1 MRNRTLI
8 LYLTGIGFVGFTVDG
23 GIYAVIFNLFLLRL
37 GYGPDFIG
45 LINALGLLVFT
56 LVSLPAGLLGARKGT
71 RRMMR
76 LGLLVMMV
84 AAGLGPLAEF
94 VPDAARAAWL
104 IGVFIG
110 LNLGL
115 ATFFVNAPPYLM
127 AATPADGRERFFSR
141 QVALWSM
148 SAFAGSLAGGLIPG
162 FIAPYL
168 GVGLDSPAPFRY
180 PLFLASIALLPGLLA
195 VSALRDVSALPSPE
209 RERVE
214 ETTPTPR
221 RLLIILALVRMLQVG
236 GIAATV
242 PFFNVYMDTA
252 LHVPTAQIG
261 LLTSLGRLL
270 SAPAALLTP
279 VLTARL
285 GASRTVFWSSLVN
298 ALANLPMAFI
308 PHPAIGGLSFIGVTS
323 ISSIRYASYLAFSM
337 SVVSA
342 RARSTLSGVSEMASG
357 VCFTLVSLIGGQM
370 VARYGFPPLFVM
382 GTVISLLGTG
392 LFWAAFMLKRP
403 VATTPAE
410 IATSL

>member
-8 LYLTGIGFVGFTVDG
+8 LYLAGIVCVGFTVDG

-45 LINALGLLVFT
+45 LVSALGLLVFT
-56 LVSLPAGLLGARKGT
+56 LVSIPAGLLGARKGT

-76 LGLLVMMV
+76 LGIMIMMV

-94 VPDAARAAWL
+94 VPDPARSGWL
-104 IGVFIG
+104 IAVFIG
-110 LNLGL
+110 LNLGV

-127 AATPADGRERFFSR
+127 ASIPADQRERFFSR
-141 QVALWSM
+141 QVALWSIA
-148 SAFAGSLAGGLIPG
+148 AFAGSLAGGLIPG
-162 FIAPYL
+162 LIAPHL
-168 GVGLDSPAPFRY
+168 GVGLDSPTPFRY
-180 PLFLASIALLPGLLA
+180 PLFLASVALLPGLLA
-195 VSALRDVSALPSPE
+195 VSALRDVSGLPSPD

-214 ETTPTPR
+214 DTAPTPR
-221 RLLIILALVRMLQVG
+221 RLLIILALVRMLTVG

-252 LHVPTAQIG
+252 LHVPTAHIG

-285 GASRTVFWSSLVN
+285 GPSRTVFWSSLVN
-298 ALANLPMAFI
+298 AVANLPMAFI
-308 PHPAIGGLSFIGVTS
+308 PHPIVGGLSFVGVTS

-342 RARSTLSGVSEMASG
+342 RARSTLSGISEMASG
-357 VCFTLVSLIGGQM
+357 VCFTLISLVGGQII
-370 VARYGFPPLFVM
+370 AHYGFPPLFIM

-392 LFWAAFMLKRP
+392 LFWVAFMLKRSVVSEP
-403 VATTPAE
+403 VTLT
-410 IATSL
+410 

>member
-8 LYLTGIGFVGFTVDG
+8 LYLAGIGFVGFTVDG

-76 LGLLVMMV
+76 LGIMVMMV
-84 AAGLGPLAEF
+84 AAGLGPVAEF
-94 VPDAARAAWL
+94 LPAAFRAAWL
-104 IGVFIG
+104 IAVFIG

-127 AATPADGRERFFSR
+127 ASTPAEGRERIFSR

-162 FIAPYL
+162 FIAPFL
-168 GVGLDSPAPFRY
+168 GVGLDQPAPFRY
-180 PLFLASIALLPGLLA
+180 PLFLASVALLPGLLA
-195 VSALRDVSALPSPE
+195 VSALRDVSGLPSPE

-214 ETTPTPR
+214 DGAPTPR
-221 RLLIILALVRMLQVG
+221 RLLVTLALVRMLQVG

-298 ALANLPMAFI
+298 AVANLPMAFI
-308 PHPAIGGLSFIGVTS
+308 PLPAVGGLSFIGVTS
-323 ISSIRYASYLAFSM
+323 ISSIRYASFLAFSM

-342 RARSTLSGVSEMASG
+342 RARSTFSGVSEMASG
-357 VCFTLVSLIGGQM
+357 VCFTLVSLIGGQI

-392 LFWAAFMLKRP
+392 LFWTAFMLKRP
-403 VATTPAE
+403 AADPAE
-410 IATSL
+410 ALIQT